1 MAEMEKTIDIGGKE
15 VRFRASGATPR
26 HYRNIFGGDMLVDMA
41 RLADSMDGAKDG
53 GSSLPVESLEVFE
66 NIAFIMAWHAA
77 KANGEE
83 FPDTPEEWLDEIEVM
98 SIYNVLPELISLW
111 GANQKTIVKSKK
123 K

>member
-1 MAEMEKTIDIGGKE
+1 MEMERTIEIGGKE

-26 HYRNIFGGDMLVDMA
+26 HYRNIFGGDMLVDMS
-41 RLADSMDGAKDG
+41 RLADTMDGAKDG
-53 GSSLPVESLEVFE
+53 GSSLSVESLEVFE

-77 KANGEE
+77 KAHGEE

>member
-1 MAEMEKTIDIGGKE
+1 MAEMEKVINIDGKD

-26 HYRNIFGGDMLVDMA
+26 YYRNVFGGDMLVDMS
-41 RLADSMDGAKDG
+41 RLADSMDNSKAS
-53 GSSLPVESLEVFE
+53 GSELPVDSLEVFE

-77 KANGEE
+77 KVHGED

-111 GANQKTIVKSKK
+111 GMNQKTIVKGKK

>member
-77 KANGEE
+77 KAHGEE

>member
-1 MAEMEKTIDIGGKE
+1 MEMERTIEIGGKE

-26 HYRNIFGGDMLVDMA
+26 HYRNIFGGDMLVDMS
-41 RLADSMDGAKDG
+41 RLADTMDGAKDG
-53 GSSLPVESLEVFE
+53 GSSLSVESLEVFE

-77 KANGEE
+77 KAHGED